1 MSVVEKT
8 VLTEVEDVAVQ
19 LVERFRSLREENVK
33 LKQQVTESPGRGAAL
48 LESSDCQLA
57 KQDLE
62 VLERD
67 FGGKCDQVKLLER
80 DRKKTLSSVERMLS
94 SLATLEKV
102 QG

>member
-1 MSVVEKT
+1 LLPMSVVEKT

-33 LKQQVTESPGRGAAL
+33 LKQQVTEL
-48 LESSDCQLA
+48 Q
-57 KQDLE
+57 QDLE

>member
-1 MSVVEKT
+1 MSVVAKT

-33 LKQQVTESPGRGAAL
+33 LKQQVTEL
-48 LESSDCQLA
+48 Q
-57 KQDLE
+57 QDLE